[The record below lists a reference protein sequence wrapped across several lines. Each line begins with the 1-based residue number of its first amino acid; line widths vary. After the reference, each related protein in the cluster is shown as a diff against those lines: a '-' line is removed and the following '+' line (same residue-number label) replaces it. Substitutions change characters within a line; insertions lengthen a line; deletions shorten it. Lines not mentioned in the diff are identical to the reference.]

1 MNYKLFVCLC
11 VNNSIE
17 PTSRNL
23 CRESFLKITMAC
35 FKNRK
40 KTIEMKE
47 LPTLKEWP
55 RQHNYVCLIELTQ
68 AETIEFSYV
77 NTSQRNI
84 EEKFHSVQVES
95 FPTSLTETP
104 K

>member
-1 MNYKLFVCLC
+1 
-11 VNNSIE
+11 
-17 PTSRNL
+17 
-23 CRESFLKITMAC
+23 MAS

-47 LPTLKEWP
+47 LPTLKWP
-55 RQHNYVCLIELTQ
+55 RQHNYVCLIEVTQ

-77 NTSQRNI
+77 NTGQRNI
-84 EEKFHSVQVES
+84 EEKFHSAQVES
-95 FPTSLTETP
+95 YPTSLTETP